1 MFARAYS
8 CCPRR
13 IFVISFKA
21 RFGLVLAGA
30 LLSLPA
36 LAVTDYQ
43 PVDIPFTKELAD
55 LKASLTP
62 AVRDEV
68 EKIYIP
74 LKKLKTRIT
83 NPKNDPTIEPVTLTV
98 PRSESGLNQLAQKLA
113 APGKAKVLAENL
125 LAKIKKNGPSNKESI
140 RVELKAE
147 DLNLLNLKVLSRV
160 LQKENHVV
168 ILNTRELTTNS
179 QQWDELKNQLSYL
192 LSKEQLSKINK
203 KVRNGSDLSL
213 EEDMLPPFP
222 KRMAG
227 KFIVYRGP
235 NCFHASLSFYD
246 QQMPKSPDINIK
258 EEEGYHR
265 SMINYDELWRVISN
279 QFYEIDPRHNPLKY
293 GDLMVFFQV
302 PEHASKTINFKW
314 IRHTS
319 VYLFGPYTYSKGSK
333 SPSTPYSVKT
343 VTEEWN
349 QWQTMVPT
357 LGMRVYRRQANG
369 EARLP
374 MGRDDWIY

>member
-1 MFARAYS
+1 M
-8 CCPRR
+8 
-13 IFVISFKA
+13 IVFKA
-21 RFGLVLAGA
+21 RFGLVLAA
-30 LLSLPA
+30 LLHSLPA

-43 PVDIPFTKELAD
+43 AVDIPFTKELAD
-55 LKASLTP
+55 FKASLTP
-62 AVRDEV
+62 AVRDEI

-74 LKKLKTRIT
+74 QKKLRTRLT
-83 NPKNDPTIEPVTLTV
+83 NPKNDPTIEPITLTV
-98 PRSESGLNQLAQKLA
+98 PRSESGLNQLVEKLA
-113 APGKAKVLAENL
+113 APGKARELGENL
-125 LAKIKKNGPSNKESI
+125 LAKIKKNGPSNKDSI

-147 DLNLLNLKVLSRV
+147 DVALLNLKALSRE
-160 LQKENHVV
+160 LGKENHQVTL
-168 ILNTRELTTNS
+168 ITRDLTTNAD
-179 QQWDELKNQLSYL
+179 QWGEMKNQLSYL

-246 QQMPKSPDINIK
+246 QQMPKSPEINIK

-302 PEHASKTINFKW
+302 PDHASKTINFKW

-333 SPSTPYSVKT
+333 SPNTPYSVKT
-343 VTEEWN
+343 LLEEWN
-349 QWQTMVPT
+349 QWQAMLPT
-357 LGMRVYRRQANG
+357 LGMRVYRRQVNG
-369 EARLP
+369 EAELP